1 MFRALPNTIFEFVD
15 ELELYFST
23 DQDDHASVN
32 TIVQKLSLCQNLHT
46 LKITVW
52 IDTVVDKFFA
62 LLEKKDLA
70 LYKTV
75 KTL

>member
-1 MFRALPNTIFEFVD
+1 MLKSLPNTIFEFVD
-15 ELELYFST
+15 ELDLYFST
-23 DQDDHASVN
+23 DQDTHDSVK
-32 TIVQKLSLCQNLHT
+32 TIVSKLAHCQNLHT

-52 IDTVVDKFFA
+52 IDTHIGKMFE
-62 LLEKKDLA
+62 LLQKQDLH